1 MKNNTIGFWYC
12 VIAYTLWGIFPI
24 YWKCLNNFDSLTIL
38 THRII
43 WCLVF
48 TFLLLA
54 FAGRISELKSALLS
68 KKNLMS
74 LILRSIFVVSNWLI
88 YVWAINDNRI
98 LECSLGYFICPL
110 TAVLLGFIFLKERLS
125 KKQTISLI
133 IVILAVLNLIF
144 NYGHFPWVSIAIAL
158 TFAFYGL
165 LKKTAHVESLPGLSA
180 EVALLTVPALIYILF
195 SGSDSSWTVYH
206 NMSLLSILLLL
217 GTGIVT
223 AIPLL
228 FYTYGVRR
236 IKISTAGLLQYIS
249 PSFTFFIGIF
259 IYNETFSAT
268 ELFSFIL
275 IWISIIIYMSDMPK
289 GIFKPNS

>member
-68 KKNLMS
+68 KKNLVS

-110 TAVLLGFIFLKERLS
+110 TAVLLGFIFLKEKLS
-125 KKQTISLI
+125 KKT
-133 IVILAVLNLIF
+133 N
-144 NYGHFPWVSIAIAL
+144 
-158 TFAFYGL
+158 
-165 LKKTAHVESLPGLSA
+165 
-180 EVALLTVPALIYILF
+180 YILNYCHTCCFKSDIQLRPF
-195 SGSDSSWTVYH
+195 SMGINSNSTYFRVLRSAKKNSSC
-206 NMSLLSILLLL
+206 
-217 GTGIVT
+217 G
-223 AIPLL
+223 
-228 FYTYGVRR
+228 
-236 IKISTAGLLQYIS
+236 ISTRIIS
-249 PSFTFFIGIF
+249 
-259 IYNETFSAT
+259 
-268 ELFSFIL
+268 
-275 IWISIIIYMSDMPK
+275 
-289 GIFKPNS
+289 